1 MPQAFFI
8 ESTKFMFKNWVNVL
22 IICLSLLLLAFT
34 IIVTQVSHRHSGE
47 DHTFKKKKMKEIFHK
62 TIVL

>member
-8 ESTKFMFKNWVNVL
+8 ESTNFLFKNWANVL

-34 IIVTQVSHRHSGE
+34 IVVTEVSNRHSGK
-47 DHTFKKKKMKEIFHK
+47 DHAFKKKKMKEIFHK